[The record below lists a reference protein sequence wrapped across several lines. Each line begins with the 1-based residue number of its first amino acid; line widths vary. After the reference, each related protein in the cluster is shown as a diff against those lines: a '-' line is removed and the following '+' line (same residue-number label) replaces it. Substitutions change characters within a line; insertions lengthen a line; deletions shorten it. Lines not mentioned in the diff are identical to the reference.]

1 MSTHDCAERC
11 FPFMPVCT
19 AEATPIGNSDKV
31 VGRSTHKGQARSKA
45 RGRQIPYVR
54 DGVFACFGP
63 NERVIELAALGAPVL
78 RALEVG
84 QGAGP
89 LMPVCAQEDHLL
101 VGAFELTDQ
110 GKALGLDQFG
120 NFRQRYRR
128 SGQTLRTPATL
139 VDVLRGAG

>member
-1 MSTHDCAERC
+1 MSANDGAERG
-11 FPFMPVCT
+11 FPFMPVRT
-19 AEATPIGNSDKV
+19 AEATPVSDSDKE
-31 VGRSTHKGQARSKA
+31 VGRSILEGQARSKA

-54 DGVFACFGP
+54 NGVFTGFCP
-63 NERVIELAALGAPVL
+63 DERVIDLAAFGTPVL
-78 RALEVG
+78 RAFEIG

-89 LMPVCAQEDHLL
+89 LMPFWAQEDHLL

-110 GKALGLDQFG
+110 GKALGLDQFA
-120 NFRQRYRR
+120 NFRLRYRF